1 MALPAEH
8 IESATIAVELFDSNG
23 PLHLE
28 CGLDFA
34 PVTVA
39 YETYG
44 RLNKKGTNAI
54 HVCHAL
60 TANTHA
66 AGTPPQPG
74 WWDGLIGP
82 GKAFD
87 TDKYFVVCSNILGS
101 CYGTTGPSTFNPKAR
116 QPYRAS
122 FPAITV
128 RDIVR
133 VQKRLLEI
141 LGVRQLVTVCGSS
154 LGGMQVL
161 EWGIMYPDFCR
172 TIIPISTSSKQSA
185 WCIAL
190 NTIARTAIMGDPD
203 WNEGNY
209 TDQPR
214 RGLSMARMVGMVSYR
229 SPEELEQRFGR
240 ERQGGNAFDFSNQ
253 FQVESYLAYQ
263 GQKLV
268 ERFDANTYITL
279 SRAMDLHDVGR
290 GRGETRDVLK
300 SIKARTLCI
309 GVSSDIRYPT
319 REQKELVTLIPD
331 ARYDEVQSI
340 HGHDAFLIE
349 FEHLNRIIHHFLT
362 EAGV

>member
-1 MALPAEH
+1 MLPE
-8 IESATIAVELFDSNG
+8 
-23 PLHLE
+23 
-28 CGLDFA
+28 
-34 PVTVA
+34 
-39 YETYG
+39 
-44 RLNKKGTNAI
+44 R
-54 HVCHAL
+54 
-60 TANTHA
+60 
-66 AGTPPQPG
+66 PPQPG

-87 TDKYFVVCSNILGS
+87 TDKYYVVCSNILGS
-101 CYGTTGPSTFNPKAR
+101 CYGTTGPSTFNPKTG

-161 EWGIMYPDFCR
+161 EWGIMYPDFCK
-172 TIIPISTSSKQSA
+172 TIIPISTSFKQSA
-185 WCIAL
+185 WCVAL
-190 NTIARTAIMGDPD
+190 NTIARTSIMSDPD

-209 TDQPR
+209 LDQPR
-214 RGLSMARMVGMVSYR
+214 RGLSLARMVGMVSYR

-240 ERQGGNAFDFSNQ
+240 ERQGGNIFDFSNQ

-279 SRAMDLHDVGR
+279 SRVMDLHDVGR
-290 GRGETRDVLK
+290 GRGETRDVLQ
-300 SIKARTLCI
+300 SIKARTLCV

-319 REQKELVTLIPD
+319 REQKELVTAIPD

-349 FEHLNRIIHHFLT
+349 FEQLNRIIHHFLT
-362 EAGV
+362 EAGQ

>member
-1 MALPAEH
+1 
-8 IESATIAVELFDSNG
+8 
-23 PLHLE
+23 
-28 CGLDFA
+28 
-34 PVTVA
+34 
-39 YETYG
+39 
-44 RLNKKGTNAI
+44 
-54 HVCHAL
+54 
-60 TANTHA
+60 
-66 AGTPPQPG
+66 
-74 WWDGLIGP
+74 
-82 GKAFD
+82 
-87 TDKYFVVCSNILGS
+87 
-101 CYGTTGPSTFNPKAR
+101 
-116 QPYRAS
+116 S
-122 FPAITV
+122 FPTITV

-172 TIIPISTSSKQSA
+172 TIIPISTSSKQSS

-209 TDQPR
+209 VDQPR
-214 RGLSMARMVGMVSYR
+214 RGLSLARMVGMVSYR

-240 ERQGGNAFDFSNQ
+240 ERKGGNTFDFS
-253 FQVESYLAYQ
+253 
-263 GQKLV
+263 
-268 ERFDANTYITL
+268 DANTYITL

-290 GRGETRDVLK
+290 GRGETWDVLK
-300 SIKARTLCI
+300 SIKARTLCV

-349 FEHLNRIIHHFLT
+349 FEQLNRIIHRFLQ
-362 EAGV
+362 EAGE